1 MSTIWNWNG
10 ARWWKFDFHA
20 HTPKS
25 DDYGAGPNQATLKT
39 RSAQDWLLDQMRAG
53 LDCVAVTDHNSGEWI
68 DDLKKAEA
76 ALAQTKHADYRK
88 LYIFPGVELSVNGGF
103 HVLAILDPAK
113 TGHDISGLIGACGY
127 RGAPGKSDA
136 VTDKSFTQVVDEI
149 VKLGG
154 IVIPAH
160 VDEPTK
166 KGLWGLQDHNTWQ
179 QVLSSRHVVAW
190 EIVDPTRAK
199 PTVVTQHGRTFTEVI
214 GSDSHKPTEVGSK
227 FSWVKMTTPTLEGL
241 RLALMDGSL
250 SVLRSDQH
258 ADDPNDSLPSFAVE
272 CLEVENAKFMGR
284 TENMDKKPFRVI
296 FNPWLNTIIGGRGT
310 GKSSL
315 LEFTRIALRRDKE
328 LEKHEKI
335 NDEFQRYI
343 DTGEKGLLLDDTI
356 LRVIYRKDGVR
367 FRVQW
372 GVIGESPSLEE
383 EADNGQWK
391 AAAGEVVS
399 RFPASIYSQ
408 KQLYAMADD
417 PSALLAKIDESAEVD
432 IRQWQQ
438 TWNEITTRFFALH
451 SKKRELQARLTDE
464 ARVTGA
470 LADVKRQLQLC
481 ETEDNRAVL
490 QAFQRLRQQRAIL
503 EQWQEHLQALNSHI
517 AEFRDQATIETPDTG
532 AFSATSADEKAV
544 LDHIAQVSSEWAK
557 VTSAIKTAGDEAR
570 RIASNWSKWL
580 ASTEWTKRADAVKR
594 QYDELIERFK
604 KEGLKD
610 PALYGQKIQERQV
623 LEKRLKEL
631 QGCRDEIKKLEEQA
645 GCLLADIIAH
655 RRTLTAKRQQ
665 FLGTVL
671 ANNAYVRMEVVPY
684 GDSEA
689 SFISFKELIGRTDER
704 FDKDIYDE
712 PEQSGI
718 LARVYFTANKH
729 YVTEWSG
736 QSAAQRPPLVSA
748 FEERLKTL
756 KIEMLSDPKSLK
768 QRIWVENLLLK
779 LNQTPDFAEKL
790 EVWFPEDLIRV
801 SYSSP
806 SLGEFRRL
814 DKASPGQKTAAILA
828 FALSHGEDPIILD
841 QPEDDLDNH
850 LIYDLVVRQIQ
861 ENKRRRQVIIVTHNA
876 NIVVN
881 GDSELVLAL
890 TSKGGQTVM
899 EAQGGLQEATVRDK
913 ICEIMEGGRDAFE
926 RRYERI
932 LGGVYHV

>member
-1 MSTIWNWNG
+1 MTTWNWNG
-10 ARWWKFDFHA
+10 ARWWKCDLHA

-25 DDYGAGPNQATLKT
+25 DDYGNGSDQAALKART
-39 RSAQDWLLDQMRAG
+39 AKDWLLDQMRAG

-68 DDLKKAEA
+68 DDLTGAEA
-76 ALAQTKHADYRK
+76 TLAQTKHADYRK

-103 HVLAILDPAK
+103 HVLVILDPTK
-113 TGHDISGLIGACGY
+113 TGHDISGLIRACGY
-127 RGAPGKSDA
+127 RGTFGKCEA
-136 VTDKSFTQVVDEI
+136 VTDKTFSQVVEEV

-166 KGLWGLQDHNTWQ
+166 KGLWRLQDHNTWQ
-179 QVLSSRHVVAW
+179 QVLCSKHVAW
-190 EIVDPTRAK
+190 EIVDPTKAK
-199 PTVVTQHGRTFTEVI
+199 PDVVTRHGGTFAEVL
-214 GSDSHKPTEVGSK
+214 GSDSHKPTEVGGK

-258 ADDPNDSLPSFAVE
+258 VDNPNDNLPGLAVE
-272 CLEVENAKFMGR
+272 CLEVENAKYIGR
-284 TENMDKKPFRVI
+284 SEGTDKKPFRVV

-315 LEFTRIALRRDKE
+315 LEFIRIALRRDRE

-343 DTGEKGLLLDDTI
+343 TPGEKGLLMSNTI

-367 FRVQW
+367 FRIQW
-372 GVIGESPSLEE
+372 DISGETRPLEE
-383 EADNGQWK
+383 ETENGEWRT
-391 AAAGEVVS
+391 AIGEVAS

-417 PSALLAKIDESAEVD
+417 PSALLAKIDESTEVD

-438 TWNEITTRFFALH
+438 TWNEFTTRFFTIH
-451 SKKRELQARLTDE
+451 SKIRELCARLTDE
-464 ARVTGA
+464 ARVMGT
-470 LADVKRQLQLC
+470 LADIKRQLQLC
-481 ETEDNRAVL
+481 ETKDNRAVL
-490 QAFQRLRQQRAIL
+490 QNFQRLRQQRAVL
-503 EQWQEHLQALNSHI
+503 DQWLEHLQELSASI
-517 AEFRDQATIETPDTG
+517 AEFQEQVVIETPDTST
-532 AFSATSADEKAV
+532 FNATIADEKAV
-544 LDHIAQVSSEWAK
+544 LDHISQVNSEWVN
-557 VTSAIKTAGDEAR
+557 VTLALKTTGDKAR
-570 RIASNWSKWL
+570 KIVSNWSQWL
-580 ASTEWTKRADAVKR
+580 ASAEWTRHANVVKR
-594 QYDELIERFK
+594 QYDELIERFN

-610 PALYGQKIQERQV
+610 PALYGQKVQERQV
-623 LEKRLKEL
+623 LEKRLKDL
-631 QGCRDEIKKLEEQA
+631 QGCRDEIKKLKEQA
-645 GCLLADIIAH
+645 GRLLVDIVAH
-655 RRTLTAKRQQ
+655 RRILTAKRQQ

-671 ANNAYVRMEVVPY
+671 ANNTYVRMEVIPY

-689 SFISFKELIGRTDER
+689 AFVSFRELIGRTDER

-712 PEQSGI
+712 AEQSGI
-718 LARVYFTANKH
+718 LACLYSSAGKNHVID
-729 YVTEWSG
+729 WSG
-736 QSAAQRPPLVSA
+736 QSTAQRPMLVAS
-748 FEERLKTL
+748 FEQRLSEL
-756 KIEMLSDPKSLK
+756 KKAILTNPKSLE
-768 QRIWVENLLLK
+768 QRGWVENHLVRLS
-779 LNQTPDFAEKL
+779 QTPDFAEKL
-790 EVWFPEDLIRV
+790 AVWFPEDLIRV

-806 SLGEFRRL
+806 SLSEFRRL

-850 LIYDLVVRQIQ
+850 LIYDLVVRQIR
-861 ENKRRRQVIIVTHNA
+861 ENKRRRQVVIVTHNA